1 MEWYRLEFE
10 EQKILCETMKKI
22 LYGIAFDSLPS
33 ARILQCIE
41 DGIGANLEFK
51 YRFRYL
57 VPQVYGW
64 EFLPRLIDNQRYEN
78 ERRLDEAKDD
88 TERRLIKES
97 CWLDEERLKELRPD
111 YDGPVYFNLYLK
123 ALDIEGRIIYE
134 NHKDHMYNMEGVKL
148 VFEALYKNL
157 DELDFEIK
165 EEEENIKIRERREDV
180 LETIE
185 YQCGMLYKF
194 NYDPSYGIVDLRKII
209 NKFVN
214 DIIQNRC
221 IPCTD
226 KLSGD
231 DSGLSN
237 FWEEFCVQVQQEH
250 SFFWRSYLDTLS
262 MWINEELE
270 KLPKWEQNAIGVVYE
285 RKKIESY
292 SSLSCDIADSEYSYL
307 DDIDA
312 DKINVVK
319 ELYLL
324 DSYIDDYITEEIM
337 GVAVD
342 YRNEAIDNYIEGS
355 YEYD

>member
-1 MEWYRLEFE
+1 MEWYRLDSE
-10 EQKILCETMKKI
+10 ELKILCETMKKI

-33 ARILQCIE
+33 VRILQCIE

-51 YRFRYL
+51 YGFRYL

-64 EFLPRLIDNQRYEN
+64 EFLPKLIDNQRFEN
-78 ERRLDEAKDD
+78 ERRLEKAENDA
-88 TERRLIKES
+88 ERRLIQES

-111 YDGPVYFNLYLK
+111 YDGPVYFNLH
-123 ALDIEGRIIYE
+123 LDTLRIEDRKTYE
-134 NHKDHMYNMEGVKL
+134 NYRDHLHNMKAAEQ
-148 VFEALYKNL
+148 VFESLYKNL
-157 DELDFEIK
+157 DELESEIK
-165 EEEENIKIRERREDV
+165 EAEEYRKIRERREDV

-194 NYDPSYGIVDLRKII
+194 NYDPPYGIVDLHEILKE
-209 NKFVN
+209 FVN
-214 DIIQNRC
+214 NIIENRC

-262 MWINEELE
+262 MWIYEELK
-270 KLPKWEQNAIGVVYE
+270 KLPKWKQNAIGVIYE
-285 RKKIESY
+285 RNKIESN
-292 SSLSCDIADSEYSYL
+292 SSLSCDITDSEYSYL
-307 DDIDA
+307 DDIDV

-319 ELYLL
+319 ESYL
-324 DSYIDDYITEEIM
+324 IDCYTDDFITEEIM

-342 YRNEAIDNYIEGS
+342 YSNKAIDNYIDGS